1 MKKERFK
8 IIVIALAIVTFAV
21 SCGSGTS
28 NKQGG
33 SATETKTETQAEQT
47 KSGNGVS
54 ASSFVGKWTDATET
68 NVFEFKKDGSGVLH
82 YLNDASK
89 KAENFTWKVSG
100 KKASLDFEGGSFN
113 QFEYVNDNLLE
124 DMMSRP
130 YTKYTK
136 Q

>member
-1 MKKERFK
+1 MAKVNFK
-8 IIVIALAIVTFAV
+8 NSVIALAIGLLMV
-21 SCGSGTS
+21 SCGSRGS
-28 NKQGG
+28 NQQSGN
-33 SATETKTETQAEQT
+33 ATETKTETQAEQT
-47 KSGNGVS
+47 KNGSGVS
-54 ASSFVGKWTDATET
+54 ASSFVGKWTDAMET

-82 YLNDASK
+82 FLNDASK
-89 KAENFTWKVSG
+89 KAENFTWKISG

-136 Q
+136 